1 MSVEPQIDTSHAFRE
16 YSDEVRALDG
26 GEVPLLA
33 PAFENEVSPTHA
45 EAHVHT
51 WFLVGLRKPGVLF
64 PGRCFL
70 CLMTVLCPAMLS
82 TGDSRSG

>member
-1 MSVEPQIDTSHAFRE
+1 VEPQIDTSHAFRE

-51 WFLVGLRKPGVLF
+51 WLLVGLRECVDDAKPGVLF

-70 CLMTVLCPAMLS
+70 CYDGLMSCYAFY
-82 TGDSRSG
+82 R